1 MRTYRKQRE
10 GSERTMK
17 FADLDNKLRAEL
29 TAGEQSESESRRAE
43 LVAQLRMGIALR
55 DAREG
60 VGLTQT
66 ELANLMGIAQSAISR
81 IEAGRTN
88 ISLAM
93 LRRISLALGVELVVE
108 VGSHRAVVT
117 SAA

>member
-1 MRTYRKQRE
+1 MRTYLKQRE

-17 FADLDNKLRAEL
+17 FADLDNKLRAQL
-29 TAGEQSESESRRAE
+29 TAGEKTDSESRRAE
-43 LVAQLRMGIALR
+43 LAAQLRTGIALR

-60 VGLTQT
+60 VALTQT

-108 VGSHRAVVT
+108 VGNHRAVVT